1 MVYFKT
7 VSRGPALVI
16 TELAAITTG
25 HPILHCQQEIGLS
38 SLQAASLACR
48 TVLSVL
54 SVLSVVS
61 VTSVLLLLAVLLAPH

>member
-54 SVLSVVS
+54 SVVS